1 MMAKIWTKH
10 SKPPLNIQKPGGQPR
25 QTCGKERRAGATPAG
40 RKMRIFCRLPRAGYK
55 TADDTDLHT
64 PLNDAYHMQVAYQ
77 GAASTRRT
85 IAGTGKPAPYYA
97 ASGRG
102 SPNAGFT
109 FYPSDKASNAAGRN
123 IQACAMRGLFLS
135 GCAGIEN
142 AGEVGMWAKK
152 KPGNSP
158 RIWWIV
164 RI

>member
-10 SKPPLNIQKPGGQPR
+10 SKPPLNIPKPGGQPR
-25 QTCGKERRAGATPAG
+25 QTCGKERRTGATPAG

-85 IAGTGKPAPYYA
+85 IAGTGKPVPLSCGIRAQEPECRVY
-97 ASGRG
+97 
-102 SPNAGFT
+102 
-109 FYPSDKASNAAGRN
+109 
-123 IQACAMRGLFLS
+123 FLPFRQGQQCS
-135 GCAGIEN
+135 WPEYSSLRSAWAFSFRCAGIEN

-152 KPGNSP
+152 KAEDYSADFGS
-158 RIWWIV
+158 
-164 RI
+164 